1 MSRRKLF
8 LLFLLSTVLKGVL
21 MKSKT
26 NTTAPK
32 SKRKILERSRTLKYI
47 FPDLVQALQ

>member
-1 MSRRKLF
+1 MSKKKLF
-8 LLFLLSTVLKGVL
+8 LLFFLSTVLKGIL

-32 SKRKILERSRTLKYI
+32 YKRKIVERSRTLKYI
-47 FPDLVQALQ
+47 FPGLVQALQ